1 MVKHYL
7 LNFFIFLAVTFIQIY
22 FGTASFPA
30 PFLNLVLIFLIF
42 TFFNFSFYYL
52 FLLIFFTSAVFDT
65 LSSFA
70 WGTHFAV
77 LIICFG
83 IGYALIKLFEK
94 SYFFPK
100 LIIGNIIILA
110 YYLGLLIVNFVFQN
124 LSFNTIILGQWIFS
138 LIAYSLLC
146 FLVENKQIPEIKL

>member
-7 LNFFIFLAVTFIQIY
+7 LNFFIFLAVTFVQIY
-22 FGTASFPA
+22 FGAASFPA

-110 YYLGLLIVNFVFQN
+110 YYSGLLIVNFVFQN

-138 LIAYSLLC
+138 LIVYSLLC
-146 FLVENKQIPEIKL
+146 FLVENKKIPEIKL

>member
-7 LNFFIFLAVTFIQIY
+7 LNFFIFLAVVFIQIY
-22 FGTASFPA
+22 FGAASFPA

-110 YYLGLLIVNFVFQN
+110 YYSGLLIVNFVFQN

-138 LIAYSLLC
+138 LIVYSLLC
-146 FLVENKQIPEIKL
+146 FLVENKKIPEIKL